1 MSEQS
6 TSLLATS
13 REPGHSRQA
22 RRLRRE
28 GLVLGTVYGGG
39 KDPVSFQIDARE
51 LRNTLAH
58 SSAVLDLQIDGG
70 SAEPVVV
77 KENVRHP
84 VSGETMHV
92 DLLRVDLNVSIQAPV
107 TLELIDVEESDVKT
121 GGVLENTVQTLTV
134 EAKPNDIP
142 DVIQHSIAGL
152 EMNGTVTLGEIKAPA
167 GVTIIGDP
175 ELVIAAIRVPRSMA
189 AFEAEVE
196 AEFETETEV
205 VGEGEEAAAE
215 GEGEEAAAEGD
226 GEEAAAEGKAED
238 SSADGE

>member
-6 TSLLATS
+6 TSLLAIS

-39 KDPVSFQIDARE
+39 KDPASFQIDART
-51 LRNTLAH
+51 LRNALARAG
-58 SSAVLDLQIDGG
+58 SVIDLKIDN
-70 SAEPVVV
+70 STAEPVVL
-77 KENVRHP
+77 KERVRHP

-92 DLLRVDLNVSIQAPV
+92 DLLRVDLDVSIEASV
-107 TLELIDVEESDVKT
+107 IVELIDIDESDVKT
-121 GGVLENTVQTLTV
+121 GGVLESTVREVTV

-152 EMNGTVTLGEIKAPA
+152 EINGTVTLGELKAPA

-175 ELVIAAIRVPRSMA
+175 ELVIAAIRTSRGMLA
-189 AFEAEVE
+189 ADSADEVE
-196 AEFETETEV
+196 LETEL
-205 VGEGEEAAAE
+205 VGEGDTQDEAKAEAEEAAA
-215 GEGEEAAAEGD
+215 D
-226 GEEAAAEGKAED
+226 GE
-238 SSADGE
+238 

>member
-13 REPGHSRQA
+13 REPGHSREA

-39 KDPVSFQIDARE
+39 KDPVSFQINALT
-51 LRNTLAH
+51 LRNALARAG
-58 SSAVLDLQIDGG
+58 SVIDLRIDE
-70 SAEPVVV
+70 STAEPVVL
-77 KENVRHP
+77 KERVRHP

-92 DLLRVDLNVSIQAPV
+92 DLLRVDLDVSIQASV
-107 TLELIDVEESDVKT
+107 IVELIDIDESDVKT
-121 GGVLENTVQTLTV
+121 GGVLENTVREVTV

-152 EMNGTVTLGEIKAPA
+152 EINGTVTLGELKAPA

-175 ELVIAAIRVPRSMA
+175 DLVIAAIRTSRGMLADASDD
-189 AFEAEVE
+189 VE
-196 AEFETETEV
+196 LETEL
-205 VGEGEEAAAE
+205 VGEGETQDEAKATAE
-215 GEGEEAAAEGD
+215 AEEAAAD
-226 GEEAAAEGKAED
+226 GE
-238 SSADGE
+238 

>member
-6 TSLLATS
+6 TSLLAAS

-39 KDPVSFQIDARE
+39 KDPVSFQIDARI

-58 SSAVLDLQIDGG
+58 SSAVLDLQIDNAA
-70 SAEPVVV
+70 AEPVVV
-77 KENVRHP
+77 KERVRHP

-92 DLLRVDLNVSIQAPV
+92 DLLRVDLNVSIQAQV
-107 TLELIDVEESDVKT
+107 VLELTDIDESDVKV
-121 GGVLENTVQTLTV
+121 GGVLENAIQSVTV

-142 DVIQHSIAGL
+142 DSIQHSIAGL
-152 EMNGTVTLGEIKAPA
+152 EVGGTVTLGDLKAPT

-175 ELVIAAIRVPRSMA
+175 ELTLAVIRTSRSMM
-189 AFEAEVE
+189 AEE
-196 AEFETETEV
+196 SAEELELETEV
-205 VGEGEEAAAE
+205 VGEG
-215 GEGEEAAAEGD
+215 GEGESEAAAEGD
-226 GEEAAAEGKAED
+226 SAEA
-238 SSADGE
+238 SDGE